1 MDKKTAA
8 LSSSAQTVA
17 AARSFNRRTLL
28 KSAAAVGA
36 VAATGPFLL
45 RRAWAQSGEL
55 KVFAWAGYISDE
67 MLADFKDKTGITATY
82 TPYGDQGEALNQ
94 LRATGG
100 AGFDIVQPTVDRTP
114 EFVAQQV
121 LQPLDESKINW
132 DGCIQSAVEGSET
145 RGGVIDGKRY
155 MAPSDWGTEALA
167 YDMNAAPLAYGT
179 ASYGDLWNPD
189 YAGRVALRGHSG
201 LVGIGLWL
209 ESEGKLPH
217 PMLDSFKSEEIMR
230 ANYDVI
236 LATAIENKAKI
247 GQFWANE
254 NEAQAAFRTNGCVIG
269 QTWDGTAATL
279 RKEGL
284 PIRYIAPKEGALTWL
299 EGFAITAGAENVEAA
314 HEWINWYYTPEVGAM
329 YTKHSGYN
337 TTSKG
342 AEQHLD
348 ENFKAFFADAYP
360 GDALEKL
367 WWWPIQ
373 ESWFVSARNE
383 YQDRFLSA

>member
-1 MDKKTAA
+1 VTKKPVETT
-8 LSSSAQTVA
+8 SSAATLS
-17 AARSFNRRTLL
+17 AARSFTRRTLL
-28 KSAAAVGA
+28 KSAALAG
-36 VAATGPFLL
+36 AATVGGPYLL

-55 KVFAWAGYISDE
+55 KIFAWSGYISDE
-67 MLADFKDKTGITATY
+67 MLADFKSKTGITATY

-100 AGFDIVQPTVDRTP
+100 AGFDLIQPTVDRVP
-114 EFVAQQV
+114 EFVAQEV
-121 LQPLDESKINW
+121 LQPLDENKINW
-132 DGCIQSAVEGSET
+132 DGCIESAVTGSET
-145 RGGVIDGKRY
+145 RGGVVDGRRY
-155 MAPSDWGTEALA
+155 VAPSDWGTEALA
-167 YDMNAAPLAYGT
+167 FDSTVAPLEYGK

-189 YAGRVALRGHSG
+189 YAGQVTLRGHSG

-209 ESEGKLPH
+209 EAEGRLPH
-217 PMLDSFKSEEIMR
+217 PMIDSFKSEEIMR

-236 LATAIENKAKI
+236 LQTAIENKDKI

-284 PIRYIAPKEGALTWL
+284 PIRYLAPKEGALTWL
-299 EGFAITAGAENVEAA
+299 EGFSITKGAENVEAA
-314 HEWINWYYTPEVGAM
+314 YAWINWYYTPEAGAM
-329 YTKHSGYN
+329 YTRHSGYN
-337 TTSKG
+337 TTAKG
-342 AEQHLD
+342 AEEFLPED
-348 ENFKAFFADAYP
+348 AKTFFAEAYP
-360 GDALEKL
+360 GDALDKL
-367 WWWPIQ
+367 WWWPVQ